1 MSQNE
6 DEILLLRENALKR
19 KQTYEIYKD
28 FIENIVN
35 IRGRGR
41 NNRLL
46 FYRFIKTYSDG
57 HCFRTEEDEYT
68 VIGKLYR
75 REWNS
80 EEVINSFSKEDREII
95 LSICQLFGCM
105 DY

>member
-1 MSQNE
+1 MDENE
-6 DEILLLRENALKR
+6 IKLLNENALRR
-19 KQTYEIYKD
+19 KQTYEIYRD
-28 FIENIVN
+28 FIENIVK
-35 IRGRGR
+35 IKGRGR

-57 HCFRTEEDEYT
+57 HSFRTEEDEYT
-68 VIGKLYR
+68 VIGKLYH

-80 EEVINSFSKEDREII
+80 EKVINSFTKEDQKTV
-95 LSICQLFGCM
+95 LAICEMFGCM